1 LLGQL
6 VGAERPS
13 ISHALA
19 RLAQAGMVT
28 GTAGDWHLHGTV
40 EDHLEALVERC
51 AKVSEPTR
59 PNGHSTRPKLA
70 SGG

>member
-1 LLGQL
+1 MLGQL

-28 GTAGDWHLHGTV
+28 GAAGDWHLHGTV
-40 EDHLEALVERC
+40 EDHLEALIERT
-51 AKVSEPTR
+51 ARLGEPRET
-59 PNGHSTRPKLA
+59 NGRSQGRKLA
-70 SGG
+70 TGG